1 MNIQS
6 RFHRYVAT
14 VALTV
19 PGLSA
24 AVLLKDP
31 YVLLVPAFTMII
43 ASVLLQL
50 FMVSA
55 VREEVDY

>member
-1 MNIQS
+1 M
-6 RFHRYVAT
+6 AT

-43 ASVLLQL
+43 ATLFLQL
-50 FMVSA
+50 FLMSA
-55 VREEVDY
+55 VSEEMDR